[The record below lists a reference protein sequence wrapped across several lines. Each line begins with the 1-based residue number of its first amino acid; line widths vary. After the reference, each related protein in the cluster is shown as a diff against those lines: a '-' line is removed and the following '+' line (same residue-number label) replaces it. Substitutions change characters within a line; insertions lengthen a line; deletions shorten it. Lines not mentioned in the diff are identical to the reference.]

1 MRNICLKLGGFL
13 LALFLLSGCSPSRFV
28 AGRLLKAP
36 NSYPTWFAPEPRVY
50 LGYQDRIADQLQFE
64 SLLATWSRSF
74 TNGRFSPSGQFPFET
89 NHTHLPSL
97 SDRFASDPARLVF
110 RVVPPADYQL
120 KITSTNWVEN
130 GREKAEF
137 DFRRAIPAPP
147 LPGLSQPHGTVVL
160 LHGYGLDQDSM
171 LPWAFW
177 LGERGWQSV
186 LVDLRGHGRSS
197 GRSISFGPVEAME
210 LTALL
215 THLRS
220 SGRAPGP
227 VVALG
232 VSYGAAIALRWAGE
246 DPRLDSAVAIAPYSQ
261 LDVAIENVRADFAS
275 WVPAAWIRAGARR
288 LPEVLGVAG
297 EELDTLRVLARRP
310 IPALFL
316 AGANDTIA
324 PPGAVEA
331 LQNVSSPG
339 SRLWVLHGSNHE
351 ALPFRFQEM
360 APIVER
366 WMDERK
372 QSHR

>member
-1 MRNICLKLGGFL
+1 
-13 LALFLLSGCSPSRFV
+13 
-28 AGRLLKAP
+28 
-36 NSYPTWFAPEPRVY
+36 
-50 LGYQDRIADQLQFE
+50 
-64 SLLATWSRSF
+64 
-74 TNGRFSPSGQFPFET
+74 
-89 NHTHLPSL
+89 
-97 SDRFASDPARLVF
+97 
-110 RVVPPADYQL
+110 
-120 KITSTNWVEN
+120 
-130 GREKAEF
+130 
-137 DFRRAIPAPP
+137 
-147 LPGLSQPHGTVVL
+147 
-160 LHGYGLDQDSM
+160 
-171 LPWAFW
+171 
-177 LGERGWQSV
+177 
-186 LVDLRGHGRSS
+186 
-197 GRSISFGPVEAME
+197 ME

-310 IPALFL
+310 VPALFL
-316 AGANDTIA
+316 AGANDAIA

-331 LQNVSSPG
+331 LQNVSRPG
-339 SRLWVLHGSNHE
+339 RRLWVLHGSNHE

-360 APIVER
+360 APVVER